1 MSEFALSR
9 GPPDL
14 RTSSGTSL
22 DMAANPHPH
31 PHPQPIDRE
40 FLGRAQRARR
50 DFLTSASSGLGLL
63 ALSAML
69 QEDGLLAAA
78 EPDAGTNDS
87 ASTRPVRSRAPHF
100 PARARS
106 CIFIFLEGGPSQID
120 LFDPKPKL
128 VEQDGQKLPDSM
140 TKSVRFAFIQKDS
153 AVLKGSKRVF
163 RRHGECGMELSDLLP
178 HLGRRAD
185 DIALIRS
192 MHTDAFNHHPGQ
204 LLMNTGVMSFG
215 RPSVG
220 SWLNYGLGS
229 ESRDLPGYV
238 VLTSGRGTSGGASNW
253 SSGFLPSSYQGVLF
267 RSQGDPVL
275 NLSNPPG
282 IDRST
287 QEAGLRAVRDL
298 NALRAEQVADP
309 EIASRIAAYE
319 LAFRMQSAAPELMDL
334 ASESAA
340 TRAAYGVDRE
350 EAGMKNYSG
359 GGKGEFRAFATNC
372 LLARRLVERGTRFV
386 NIYHATWD
394 HHANLDQGLSFN
406 CVMADQPIAALLQD
420 LKQRGL
426 LDSTLVVFA
435 GEFGRTPLGENRKG
449 REANTGRDH
458 HPFAFSI
465 WMAGGGI
472 RGGQVVGATDE
483 LGWNVIED
491 PVHVHDF
498 QATLLHLFGFDHTKL
513 TYRFQSRD
521 FRLTDLGGNVVTKLL

>member
-1 MSEFALSR
+1 MADITIA
-9 GPPDL
+9 P
-14 RTSSGTSL
+14 L
-22 DMAANPHPH
+22 DPEGR
-31 PHPQPIDRE
+31 DRVH
-40 FLGRAQRARR
+40 RARR

-63 ALSAML
+63 ALSALL
-69 QEDGLLAAA
+69 QDDGLAIAA
-78 EPDAGTNDS
+78 EPGPRQTPGS
-87 ASTRPVRSRAPHF
+87 AARLAPTRPPAPHF
-100 PARARS
+100 PARARN

-128 VEQDGQKLPDSM
+128 LELDGQKLPDSM
-140 TKSVRFAFIQKDS
+140 TKHVRFAFIQKES
-153 AVLKGSKRVF
+153 AVLKGSRRVF

-185 DIALIRS
+185 DLALIRS
-192 MHTDAFNHHPGQ
+192 MHTEAFNHHPGQ
-204 LLMNTGVMSFG
+204 LLMNTGVMTFG

-229 ESRDLPGYV
+229 ESANLPGYV

-253 SSGFLPSSYQGVLF
+253 SSGFLPSNYQGVLF
-267 RSQGDPVL
+267 RSGGDPVL

-282 IDRST
+282 IDRSM

-298 NALRAEQVADP
+298 NSLRSEAVADP

-319 LAFRMQSAAPELMDL
+319 LAFRMQAAAPELMDL

-340 TRAAYGVDRE
+340 TRAAYGVDRDE
-350 EAGMKNYSG
+350 GGMKNYSG
-359 GGKGEFRAFATNC
+359 SGKGEFRSFAANC

-406 CVMADQPIAALLQD
+406 CMMADQPIAALLGD

-426 LDSTLVVFA
+426 LESTLVVFA

-449 REANTGRDH
+449 RVANTGRDH

-465 WMAGGGI
+465 WMAGGGV
-472 RGGQVVGATDE
+472 RGGQVVGKTDE
-483 LGWNVIED
+483 LGWNVVED

-498 QATLLHLFGFDHTKL
+498 QATLLHLFGFDHTRL
-513 TYRFQSRD
+513 TYRFQGRD
-521 FRLTDLGGNVVTKLL
+521 FRLTDVGGRIVDRLLG